1 MTSTEHSAAAAR
13 KRIEACNADSFGE
26 RRLAD
31 KLRAEA
37 LKHEF
42 LAKLGKLGTL
52 VSK

>member
-1 MTSTEHSAAAAR
+1 MTSSEHSAAAAR

-26 RRLAD
+26 RDLANRL
-31 KLRAEA
+31 RGEA
-37 LKHEF
+37 LAHEF